1 METGGLYCRSVIAL
15 IRSASGSGMPVVF
28 ARKLLPEPVT
38 PHNVDHLRRLVQNG
52 PDQWPGANWV
62 ETPRA
67 SGGTQRTDLSRVASA
82 KRRAAIAQQLLT
94 TPGQKVGR
102 HVLDGDSVLV
112 NRQPSLHKPSIM
124 AHRVKVLSA
133 DSLKHHQTLR
143 MHYANCNAYNADF
156 DGDEINVHFPQSE
169 LARAECEVMAGTH
182 EQYYRTDRRGSLCER
197 VNPGPHRC
205 VGEVIDA
212 GLALS
217 GTSSPVGL

>member
-1 METGGLYCRSVIAL
+1 M
-15 IRSASGSGMPVVF
+15 
-28 ARKLLPEPVT
+28 
-38 PHNVDHLRRLVQNG
+38 QNG

-156 DGDEINVHFPQSE
+156 DGDEINVHFPQCVTQCLLNFKVTWSPRRRRHDPYTTQVRVGKSRVRGHRRH
-169 LARAECEVMAGTH
+169 ARAIHRT
-182 EQYYRTDRRGSLCER
+182 YRW
-197 VNPGPHRC
+197 
-205 VGEVIDA
+205 
-212 GLALS
+212 
-217 GTSSPVGL
+217 

>member
-1 METGGLYCRSVIAL
+1 
-15 IRSASGSGMPVVF
+15 MPVVF
-28 ARKLLPEPVT
+28 ARKLSYPEPVT

-124 AHRVKVLSA
+124 AHRVKVLSPP
-133 DSLKHHQTLR
+133 T
-143 MHYANCNAYNADF
+143 
-156 DGDEINVHFPQSE
+156 P
-169 LARAECEVMAGTH
+169 
-182 EQYYRTDRRGSLCER
+182 
-197 VNPGPHRC
+197 
-205 VGEVIDA
+205 
-212 GLALS
+212 
-217 GTSSPVGL
+217 

>member
-1 METGGLYCRSVIAL
+1 MGKRVDFCCRSVISPDPFL
-15 IRSASGSGMPVVF
+15 ASGEIGMPVVF
-28 ARKLLPEPVT
+28 ARKLSYPEPVT

-156 DGDEINVHFPQSE
+156 DGDEINVHFPQCVSQC
-169 LARAECEVMAGTH
+169 LLNFKVTWSP
-182 EQYYRTDRRGSLCER
+182 RRRRNDSYATQVR
-197 VNPGPHRC
+197 VGKGRVRGHRWY
-205 VGEVIDA
+205 
-212 GLALS
+212 S
-217 GTSSPVGL
+217 